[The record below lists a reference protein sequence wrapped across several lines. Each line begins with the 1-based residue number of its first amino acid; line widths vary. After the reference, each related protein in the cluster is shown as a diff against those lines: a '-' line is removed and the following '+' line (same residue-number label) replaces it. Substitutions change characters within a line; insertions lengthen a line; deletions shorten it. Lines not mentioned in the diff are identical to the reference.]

1 MVLSMFTGFS
11 GVGATQVEA
20 RTAVNHVKQYR
31 DEQSLDGSY
40 ISASKVDEEGIQIP
54 MPMGLSKSSMG
65 FYKDMVEQEVTAY
78 MTDLWYLGLL
88 TVDEYAAFFPV
99 SLDLD
104 RVDYISHQLK
114 QRIGQIREA
123 DRLALRKQ
131 AEAKLDLKEQF
142 IWDVVAGEDG
152 QDANISFEP
161 IGWTIYEATQN
172 SAPMIACTAKVKWVG
187 EQPVEYVQQS
197 SDELA
202 ALMNASGSSAESGT
216 KSIADESPE
225 VQEFLRQ
232 MYAEGLT
239 QDRSPYDL
247 SAFEN
252 ENSGNSSFNLM
263 GDGASITISENKDAA
278 APAAQEGA

>member
-1 MVLSMFTGFS
+1 MLQQALKRRRIISGILTASMVLSMFTGFS
-11 GVGATQVEA
+11 GAGATQAES

-31 DEQSLDGSY
+31 EEQSLDGTL
-40 ISASKVDEEGIQIP
+40 ISASKVDEEGVQIP
-54 MPMGLSKSSMG
+54 MPLSLSKSSMG
-65 FYKDMVEQEVTAY
+65 FYKDLVEQEVTAY

-88 TVDEYAAFFPV
+88 TVEEYAAFFPV

-114 QRIGQIREA
+114 QLIGQTREA

-131 AEAKLDLKEQF
+131 AEAKLNLKEQF
-142 IWDVVAGEDG
+142 IWEAVAAEEG
-152 QDANISFEP
+152 QSANITFEP
-161 IGWTIYEATQN
+161 VGWTIYEATQS

-197 SDELA
+197 ADDNLS
-202 ALMNASGSSAESGT
+202 ALLGTSGAAESGT

-247 SAFEN
+247 SAF
-252 ENSGNSSFNLM
+252 
-263 GDGASITISENKDAA
+263 
-278 APAAQEGA
+278 